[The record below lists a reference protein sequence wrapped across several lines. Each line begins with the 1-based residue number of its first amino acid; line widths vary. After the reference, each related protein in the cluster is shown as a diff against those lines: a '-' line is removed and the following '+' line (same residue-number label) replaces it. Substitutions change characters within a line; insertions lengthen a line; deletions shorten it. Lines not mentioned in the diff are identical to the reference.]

1 MVKTPGGTKEKRFID
16 LKGTNTETG
25 ETQTVQVGKKN
36 KNGTSV
42 SREVKAL
49 DDIEKKGNQQRP
61 VFIPYNNPNPVPPLN
76 PFKAF

>member
-25 ETQTVQVGKKN
+25 ETQTMQVGKQN
-36 KNGTSV
+36 KNGTPV

-49 DDIEKKGNQQRP
+49 DDIQKATKQRP
-61 VFIPYNNPNPVPPLN
+61 VFIPYNNPNSVAPLN